1 MFGAPILK
9 LPKAD
14 QATLWCSFNPVERQI
29 YDIVEKRFLK
39 KIRAMMTGGEVH
51 KSYSNFLV

>member
-29 YDIVEKRFLK
+29 YDIVEKRFIE
-39 KIRAMMTGGEVH
+39 KIEAMLAGEEIN
-51 KSYSNFLV
+51 KSYSNILV